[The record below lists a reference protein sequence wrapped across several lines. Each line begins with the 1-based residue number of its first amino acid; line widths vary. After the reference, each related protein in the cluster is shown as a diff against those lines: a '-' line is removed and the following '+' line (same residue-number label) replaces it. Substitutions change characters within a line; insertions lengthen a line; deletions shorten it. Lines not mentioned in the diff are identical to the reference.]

1 LPKDGEGFGVRLKKV
16 TMTEKK
22 PNIRRGEMAFI
33 FAIILGL
40 ALGILIKKI
49 RIGLLIGLVLGFM
62 IVLTGW
68 LRTNRR

>member
-1 LPKDGEGFGVRLKKV
+1 MADQ
-16 TMTEKK
+16 KK
-22 PNIRRGEMAFI
+22 PDVRRGEMAFI

-40 ALGILIKKI
+40 VLGILIKRI